1 MAEILAIVGG
11 TAAGSQLL
19 NYGVQSVKLASALP
33 HYIRHSADMVQAWAC
48 EVSAMLHYLDHIEQ
62 RIGRLDTNTTRLLA
76 LCRRDAV
83 ALQSLLL
90 PYEAASQIQKRLRL
104 RELWFVLRKD
114 HEIER
119 AVTAFQRKYSLLTQ
133 SLPW

>member
-1 MAEILAIVGG
+1 
-11 TAAGSQLL
+11 
-19 NYGVQSVKLASALP
+19 
-33 HYIRHSADMVQAWAC
+33 
-48 EVSAMLHYLDHIEQ
+48 
-62 RIGRLDTNTTRLLA
+62 
-76 LCRRDAV
+76 
-83 ALQSLLL
+83 L